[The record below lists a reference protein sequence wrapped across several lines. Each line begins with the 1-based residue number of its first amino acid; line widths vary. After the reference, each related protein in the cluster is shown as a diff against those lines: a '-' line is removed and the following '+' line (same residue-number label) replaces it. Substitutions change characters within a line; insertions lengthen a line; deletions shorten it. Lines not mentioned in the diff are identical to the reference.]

1 MTGRQMIVEAIRQ
14 MIEGEEYTPLERMI
28 ADLTPEQA
36 ARRPV
41 GSPYSIATIVWHTW
55 FWINVWAAAIGGAED
70 PYGGRDPWS
79 DMPEISVEE
88 WPATRERLLEVLHQ
102 ARALAATEDLTRKT
116 WRGQTVGQNLLQIT
130 VHTAYHIGQIAL
142 LRQELGLWPPA
153 GGE

>member
-1 MTGRQMIVEAIRQ
+1 MTGQEALAEAMRQ

-28 ADLTPEQA
+28 ADLTSEQA
-36 ARRPV
+36 THRPT
-41 GSPYSIATIVWHTW
+41 GAPYSIATVVWHTW
-55 FWINVWAAAIGGAED
+55 FWIHVWVRAIGGEED
-70 PYGGRDPWS
+70 PYEGHDPVS
-79 DMPEISVEE
+79 DLPEIAAEA
-88 WPATRERLLEVLHQ
+88 WPATREQLREVLQQ
-102 ARALAATEDLTRKT
+102 ARGLAATADPTRRT